1 MSYHIDTGLI
11 KEKFKVDCEC
21 PLCEIKK
28 IVEEQF
34 LHEFLNDAVMED
46 SIRQKVN
53 EKGFCQR
60 HFDMLLARPNKLSV
74 ALQTATRVNYLQKL
88 IENTVNAKKVISN
101 AKKLEEL
108 SKTCI
113 ICEFT
118 EESMVKYYK
127 TIAQMFVREKDFY
140 KTLFS
145 SKGFCLEHYTELIKY
160 SNSAGFM
167 AKDYVTLI
175 SSIQNRNIKRLQEEL
190 KVFCDKH
197 DYRNANMPL
206 GNSETALPRMRIK
219 LYGDEKE

>member
-46 SIRQKVN
+46 STRQKVN

-60 HFDMLLARPNKLSV
+60 HFDMLFNRPNKLSV
-74 ALQTATRVNYLQKL
+74 ALQTATRVKYLQKF
-88 IENTVNAKKVISN
+88 IENTDNAKKVISN

-113 ICEFT
+113 ICDYT
-118 EESMVKYYK
+118 EASMVKYYK
-127 TIAQMFVREKDFY
+127 TIAQMFVREKSFY

-145 SKGFCLEHYTELIKY
+145 SKGFCLKHYTELIKY
-160 SNSAGFM
+160 SKSAGYM
-167 AKDYVTLI
+167 AKDYVNLLA
-175 SSIQNRNIKRLQEEL
+175 SIQNRNVNRLSEEL

-206 GNSETALPRMRIK
+206 GSSETALPRMRIK